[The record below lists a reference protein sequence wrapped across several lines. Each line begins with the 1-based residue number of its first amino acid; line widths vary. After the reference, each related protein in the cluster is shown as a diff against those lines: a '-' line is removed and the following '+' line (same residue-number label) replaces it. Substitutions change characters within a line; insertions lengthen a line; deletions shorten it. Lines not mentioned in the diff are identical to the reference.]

1 MLNPTDFAAAQ
12 QSNLDALVW
21 LGSKAFEG
29 VEQLTA
35 LNLETARA
43 SLGDAAAAS
52 QAVLAAKDPQSML
65 SVQTSLAQG
74 AAEKSAAYGKQVYD
88 IAVAGK
94 AEFEKAAAD
103 HFATLQASFVAAV
116 DSATKNAPEGAA
128 SGLALFKS
136 AIATA
141 NNTFDSLQKASRQAT
156 EAAQANL
163 AAVTDS
169 VVAKPAAKSK
179 RG

>member
-1 MLNPTDFAAAQ
+1 MLNTTEFTAAQ

-35 LNLETARA
+35 LNLEAAKTG
-43 SLGDAAAAS
+43 LGEAAAAS
-52 QAVLAAKDPQSML
+52 QALLSAKDPQSL
-65 SVQTSLAQG
+65 LTLQAALAQG

-88 IAVAGK
+88 IALASK
-94 AEFEKAAAD
+94 AEFEKAAAE
-103 HFATLQASFVAAV
+103 HFATVQASFVAAV
-116 DSATKNAPEGAA
+116 ESATKNAPEGSN
-128 SGLALFKS
+128 SGMALFKS

-156 EAAQANL
+156 DAAQANF

-169 VVAKPAAKSK
+169 VTKPAAKSK